1 MAVAVVTVVL
11 TVNLGSSSLQ
21 LHLVRPEYNQVIA
34 AKTSERPADP
44 ASAGRALDELLDQ
57 STVAPDGVGHRLVH
71 GGPHLRSPTIV
82 TEDVLKQA
90 ETAADFAPAHVP
102 VTLELLEI
110 LRHRLPDVPHV
121 LCPDTAFHA
130 TMPDVATKYPVPAE
144 WRDDY
149 GVRRYGFHGLS
160 YTWATN
166 RAAKLLER
174 PADSLDLLLAHL
186 GGGCSVCAVH
196 NGSSVDTSMGFTPLE
211 GIPMSTRS
219 GSIDPGMMLWLL
231 GRMTVEEMTTALY
244 KQSGLLGLSD
254 GQSGDTRELVKAAQ
268 RGNTVARC
276 ALDVF
281 TRRVSQALAAMAV
294 NLPRVDALVFTGEIG
309 WDQPEVR
316 QAVCRDLTRLGI
328 PATLSPD
335 PTEDSVLSSRY
346 APVLVLAVEPRE
358 ELQIAREVKTALV
371 DGTAAHEGDQSSGS
385 RDVRD
390 S

>member
-11 TVNLGSSSLQ
+11 TVNPGSSSLQ
-21 LHLVRPEYNQVIA
+21 LHLVRPEDDQVIA
-34 AKTSERPADP
+34 ANKSEEPADP
-44 ASAGRALDELLDQ
+44 ESANQALDELLDQ
-57 STVAPDGVGHRLVH
+57 AGVEPDGVGHRLVH
-71 GGPHLRSPTIV
+71 GGPHLRSPAIV
-82 TEDVLKQA
+82 TDDVLKQA
-90 ETAADFAPAHVP
+90 ETAAPLAPVHVP
-102 VTLELLEI
+102 VTLDLLEV
-110 LRHRLPDVPHV
+110 LRNRLPDVPHV

-130 TMPDVATKYPVPAE
+130 TMPEVATKYPIPAR

-174 PADSLDLLLAHL
+174 PVNSLNLLLAHL

-231 GRMTVEEMTTALY
+231 DRMTVDEMTTALY
-244 KQSGLLGLSD
+244 KHSGLLGLSD
-254 GQSGDTRELVKAAQ
+254 GHSGDTRELVKSAA
-268 RGNTVARC
+268 RGDAVAKC
-276 ALDVF
+276 ALDIF

-294 NLPRVDALVFTGEIG
+294 NLPRMDALVFTGEIG

-328 PATLSPD
+328 PATLSAGN
-335 PTEDSVLSSRY
+335 PTEDSVLSSQY

-358 ELQIAREVKTALV
+358 ELQIAREVKNALGRV
-371 DGTAAHEGDQSSGS
+371 SSP
-385 RDVRD
+385 RPR
-390 S
+390 